1 MKREFL
7 EEMGLE
13 KEQIDKILDA
23 NSADVGKAR
32 IDYDNIK
39 SELDTTKQQL
49 ADANTAIEGFGDY
62 EEIKGQVA
70 DYKQKYEASEAEK
83 VQIKQDYEFNGK
95 LESAAKKH
103 GARALKAVLPF
114 LKTDDLK
121 ASKNQDTDIENAFK
135 ELKENEESKF
145 LFADDEP
152 IKNPVLGGGAEKPGA
167 FDAVAAAMGLTEKDF
182 K

>member
-32 IDYDNIK
+32 RDYDNIK

-49 ADANTAIEGFGDY
+49 TDANTAIEGFGDY

-121 ASKNQDTDIENAFK
+121 ASKNQDTDIEN
-135 ELKENEESKF
+135 EESKF

>member
-13 KEQIDKILDA
+13 KEQINKILDA
-23 NSADVGKAR
+23 NSADVGKAMR
-32 IDYDNIK
+32 
-39 SELDTTKQQL
+39 
-49 ADANTAIEGFGDY
+49 DY

-70 DYKQKYEASEAEK
+70 DYKAKYEASEAEK
-83 VQIKQDYEFNGK
+83 AQIKQDYEFNGK
-95 LESAAKKH
+95 LEAAAKKH
-103 GARALKAVLPF
+103 GARALKAVLPY

-121 ASKNQDTDIENAFK
+121 TSKNQDTDIENAFK
-135 ELKENEESKF
+135 DLKENEESKF

-152 IKNPVLGGGAEKPGA
+152 IKNPVLGGGTEKPGA